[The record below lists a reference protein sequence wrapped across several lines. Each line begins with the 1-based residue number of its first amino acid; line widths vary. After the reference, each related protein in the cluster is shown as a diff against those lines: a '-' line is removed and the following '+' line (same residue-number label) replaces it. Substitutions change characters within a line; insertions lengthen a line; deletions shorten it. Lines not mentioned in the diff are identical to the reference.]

1 MDLRHELDRDGL
13 DRRTRL
19 LCIAVAAVAPADW
32 DRFRAA
38 MTAARDAAEPRAMF
52 EEAMLQATLFF
63 GFPRVVTAFEH
74 LHEVWP
80 PERAPS
86 GGEVPPDERRSRGL
100 ALFASIY
107 GKNDE
112 AVRAKL
118 ASFHSAFHDF
128 VLEAAYGRVLSR
140 DGLDV
145 RTRELIAVAALTAL
159 DQEPQLIAHARGA
172 LRFGA
177 DEAQVVEAMR
187 CGGAAEDRC
196 ERLCQRITRP
206 PSAGR

>member
-1 MDLRHELDRDGL
+1 MDLRHELARGGL
-13 DRRTRL
+13 DPRTRL
-19 LCIAVAAVAPADW
+19 LCSAVASVAPADW
-32 DRFRAA
+32 GRFCAA
-38 MTAARDAAEPRAMF
+38 VGAARDAAAPRAEF

-74 LHEVWP
+74 LQQVWP
-80 PERAPS
+80 AERAPS

-112 AVRAKL
+112 AVREKL
-118 ASFHSAFHDF
+118 ASFHTAFHDF

-145 RTRELIAVAALTAL
+145 CTRELIAVAALVAL
-159 DQEPQLIAHARGA
+159 DQEPQLVAHARGA

-187 CGGAAEDRC
+187 CGGADGDRL
-196 ERLCQRITRP
+196 ERLRQRIARP